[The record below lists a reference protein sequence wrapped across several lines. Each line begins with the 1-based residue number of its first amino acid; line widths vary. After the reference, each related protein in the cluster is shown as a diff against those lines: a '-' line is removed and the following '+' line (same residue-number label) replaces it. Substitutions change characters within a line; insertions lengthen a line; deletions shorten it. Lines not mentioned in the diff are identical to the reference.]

1 MLLDIDW
8 NIEFNT
14 NGKRYRLAIL
24 DSCEVFSSVDNLADT
39 ATIVLP
45 EAIMNEVLNF
55 ENKIAR
61 GTSVLIQ
68 FGYNQ
73 ELQTE
78 FTGFIRDITVNDS
91 SLKILCEDSLFLF
104 RKSVPNAELKTTTL
118 KAIAQY
124 IIDNVDP
131 SFKLDCTYDISY
143 EKFTINQANG
153 YDVLRKLQ
161 EETKANIYFDN
172 EAKVLNIHP
181 PYVKKGGTVFYSMQK
196 NIENSSLEFK
206 NRLDTKVEITI
217 ESTDVKGNVKKTTS
231 GTTGGEQITLKVGS
245 VDDKSLQAIADAEL
259 LKRSAPRY
267 EGTFDTW
274 LVPMVKPTYSA
285 RIKDE
290 DYPDKTAYYYVETVV
305 TSISSTGG
313 VRTVTP
319 GIKLS

>member
-78 FTGFIRDITVNDS
+78 FSGFIRDITVNDS

-104 RKSVPNAELKTTTL
+104 RKSVPNAELKPTTL

-181 PYVKKGGTVFYSMQK
+181 PYIEKGGTVFYSMQK

-206 NRLDTKVEITI
+206 NRLDTKVEITV

-313 VRTVTP
+313 VRTITP

>member
-104 RKSVPNAELKTTTL
+104 RKSVPNAELKPTTL

-181 PYVKKGGTVFYSMQK
+181 PYIEKGGTVFYSMQK

-206 NRLDTKVEITI
+206 NRLDTKVEITV

-290 DYPDKTAYYYVETVV
+290 EYPDKTAYYYVETVV
-305 TSISSTGG
+305 TSVSSTGG
-313 VRTVTP
+313 VRTITP